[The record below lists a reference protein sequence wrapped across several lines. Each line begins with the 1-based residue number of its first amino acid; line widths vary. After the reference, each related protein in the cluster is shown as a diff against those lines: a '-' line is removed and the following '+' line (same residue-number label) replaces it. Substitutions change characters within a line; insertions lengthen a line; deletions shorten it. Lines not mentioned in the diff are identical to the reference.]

1 MTQREWECEKQGR
14 TVRRGRLSF
23 PRRAAGD
30 MRRRNAE
37 GKGKSVKSTIIDMVF
52 IQTHEWGGG
61 LGGA

>member
-1 MTQREWECEKQGR
+1 M
-14 TVRRGRLSF
+14 SF